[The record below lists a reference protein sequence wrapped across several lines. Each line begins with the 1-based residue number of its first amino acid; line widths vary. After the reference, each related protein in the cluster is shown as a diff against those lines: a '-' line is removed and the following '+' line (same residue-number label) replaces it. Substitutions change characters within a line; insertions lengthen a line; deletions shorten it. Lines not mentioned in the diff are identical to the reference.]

1 MSVDERGRARL
12 SAGNCVTRAA
22 VVLAFLIAGAASLPA
37 EEAAEPRGG
46 GESVA
51 GGAQRD
57 PSAGAERHEPRWLES
72 PPVTRVRAE
81 TLRAQVA
88 KIESVGPAVPRGP
101 TSSEEIRTR
110 KRGESPPPSSIVPGA
125 ADALPP
131 SARPLPTYRVPSP
144 PPRQQPQQPPPPRP
158 AQQPPGPSY
167 VGDDMQELN
176 EVRAEIERTRERDAD
191 LSGREQ
197 GLLAGLDELERDIDL
212 QDRLLRGLLDRRER
226 VLGVLVESRAELDW
240 ANNELA
246 RRQEV
251 FLERL
256 RAMYTLGKYHEYEI
270 LLGSRSFVDLVRRYD
285 YVLSVAARDREMHRG
300 VVRQKRDVENREE
313 ELRRTAAEISQ
324 IEAETEVERANL
336 VERRER
342 RLEMLEEIR
351 SERRAGEEVLAELE
365 ESATRLQQLVTQF
378 EEQREIAQAKRG
390 ELPTLES
397 ADPAT
402 GLGEQITGLAS
413 RAGTLEWP
421 SEGRVVSEFGRHTH
435 PEFGTVTFNS
445 GIDIE
450 AEAGMP
456 IRCVAGGMVEFISS
470 VPGYGNCVIVNH
482 EDGFYTVYAHASE
495 ILVRQGAAVA
505 EGQIIARVGS
515 TGSLAGDRLHFEVR
529 DRKKPVDPLLWLKKK
544 EEVKRR

>member
-1 MSVDERGRARL
+1 
-12 SAGNCVTRAA
+12 
-22 VVLAFLIAGAASLPA
+22 
-37 EEAAEPRGG
+37 
-46 GESVA
+46 
-51 GGAQRD
+51 
-57 PSAGAERHEPRWLES
+57 
-72 PPVTRVRAE
+72 
-81 TLRAQVA
+81 
-88 KIESVGPAVPRGP
+88 
-101 TSSEEIRTR
+101 
-110 KRGESPPPSSIVPGA
+110 
-125 ADALPP
+125 
-131 SARPLPTYRVPSP
+131 
-144 PPRQQPQQPPPPRP
+144 
-158 AQQPPGPSY
+158 
-167 VGDDMQELN
+167 
-176 EVRAEIERTRERDAD
+176 
-191 LSGREQ
+191 
-197 GLLAGLDELERDIDL
+197 
-212 QDRLLRGLLDRRER
+212 
-226 VLGVLVESRAELDW
+226 
-240 ANNELA
+240 
-246 RRQEV
+246 
-251 FLERL
+251 
-256 RAMYTLGKYHEYEI
+256 
-270 LLGSRSFVDLVRRYD
+270 
-285 YVLSVAARDREMHRG
+285 MHRG

>member
-1 MSVDERGRARL
+1 
-12 SAGNCVTRAA
+12 
-22 VVLAFLIAGAASLPA
+22 
-37 EEAAEPRGG
+37 
-46 GESVA
+46 
-51 GGAQRD
+51 
-57 PSAGAERHEPRWLES
+57 
-72 PPVTRVRAE
+72 
-81 TLRAQVA
+81 
-88 KIESVGPAVPRGP
+88 
-101 TSSEEIRTR
+101 
-110 KRGESPPPSSIVPGA
+110 
-125 ADALPP
+125 
-131 SARPLPTYRVPSP
+131 
-144 PPRQQPQQPPPPRP
+144 
-158 AQQPPGPSY
+158 
-167 VGDDMQELN
+167 
-176 EVRAEIERTRERDAD
+176 
-191 LSGREQ
+191 
-197 GLLAGLDELERDIDL
+197 
-212 QDRLLRGLLDRRER
+212 
-226 VLGVLVESRAELDW
+226 
-240 ANNELA
+240 
-246 RRQEV
+246 
-251 FLERL
+251 
-256 RAMYTLGKYHEYEI
+256 MYTLGKYHEYEI